1 MGVYYIHHGLLCLC
15 MHYCLIIALVY
26 KYSAMT
32 LSSQIFLLLDSS
44 IFIIHQPLF
53 ILGVQIHIK
62 PVRDTLLLEDD
73 CSPDQS
79 TTTWAAW

>member
-1 MGVYYIHHGLLCLC
+1 MSVHALLSHNCISVQIFCHDTQLSNVFSAGLLN
-15 MHYCLIIALVY
+15 
-26 KYSAMT
+26 
-32 LSSQIFLLLDSS
+32 IF
-44 IFIIHQPLF
+44 IHQPLF
-53 ILGVQIHIK
+53 ILDAQIHIK